1 MPDSRDTSGPGSQSV
16 DTPSDARLEQLLGAY
31 RSLRSLFLAAI
42 GCMLILTGSVFL
54 FLLREVSATRSQVSE
69 LTQYVAAYEK
79 NSVPVMRQFRDK
91 LIEFAKS
98 NPDFAPILSKYVNPT
113 NYPAASQSSGVLPAS
128 EQTPPVRVPVVPT
141 R

>member
-1 MPDSRDTSGPGSQSV
+1 
-16 DTPSDARLEQLLGAY
+16 
-31 RSLRSLFLAAI
+31 
-42 GCMLILTGSVFL
+42 MLILTGSTFV

-91 LIEFAKS
+91 LIDFAKS
-98 NPDFAPILSKYVNPT
+98 NPDFTPILSKYVNPT
-113 NYPAASQSSGVLPAS
+113 NYAAASQASGVLPATG
-128 EQTPPVRVPVVPT
+128 QAPPVRVPVVPS